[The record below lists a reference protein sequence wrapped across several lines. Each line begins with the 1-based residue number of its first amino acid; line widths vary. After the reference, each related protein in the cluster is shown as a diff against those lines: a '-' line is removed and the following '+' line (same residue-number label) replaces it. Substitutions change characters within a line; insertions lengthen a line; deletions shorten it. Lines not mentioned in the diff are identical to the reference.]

1 MPWPFKKKKKV
12 PGLPSSDNG
21 TTVQKIAQL
30 RVLIES
36 GKLARP
42 KRKIY
47 QKLLRKFMIM
57 REKELAARGMAE
69 EDDEKV
75 ADVKP
80 SPEVEAKVAK
90 DRRKLEQQD
99 KIARAALKTKI
110 RAMRKACKK
119 VRVREGVRTHA
130 SRIWRALPVEER

>member
-1 MPWPFKKKKKV
+1 
-12 PGLPSSDNG
+12 
-21 TTVQKIAQL
+21 
-30 RVLIES
+30 
-36 GKLARP
+36 
-42 KRKIY
+42 
-47 QKLLRKFMIM
+47 MIM

-110 RAMRKACKK
+110 RAMRAKPVKK
-119 VRVREGVRTHA
+119 FA
-130 SRIWRALPVEER
+130 